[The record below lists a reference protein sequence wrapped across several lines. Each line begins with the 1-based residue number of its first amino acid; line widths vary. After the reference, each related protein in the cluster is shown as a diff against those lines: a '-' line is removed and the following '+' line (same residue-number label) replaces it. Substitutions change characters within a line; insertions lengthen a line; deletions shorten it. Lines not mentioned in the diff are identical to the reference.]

1 MDQATMVARGLQSLH
16 AAASTPLHALA
27 AKETLPQDT
36 EYPLFTKVDWDGK
49 CELGWDHVF
58 ARIDRVPR
66 TDKQRRRR
74 HGTARSTMTRY

>member
-49 CELGWDHVF
+49 CELGLDHVF

-66 TDKQRRRR
+66 PSEHQ
-74 HGTARSTMTRY
+74 